1 MKLFFCILSFCLIF
15 EVAFASTKII
25 IKDKNTK
32 HTLSN
37 VTVHFIALD
46 GKSKDSVVVLRSN
59 KSGELINPC
68 KAKTLLFCRYIGYN
82 EARDTLL
89 GNEKEKII
97 YMSQTAIKTDE
108 VIVTGQIVP
117 GSSQQSVYDI
127 KTINEAKIF
136 EKASVNL
143 RDLLMTE
150 ANMKISNDGI
160 LGSDIS
166 INGISGSNIKLLIDG
181 VPVIGR
187 LNGIIDISQ
196 INLNN
201 IQKVEIVE
209 GPMSSM
215 FGTDALGGVINLIT
229 KDANCE
235 RFEFDAGSLIESVG
249 TYNFDGAL
257 RYSVDNFNFMFNG
270 GRNLFRGFDKV
281 ENKRNVQWNPKEQYF
296 GDFQGSYTYNDM
308 RIKYTSTYFNE
319 FIWNKGALSA
329 PYFESAIDD
338 KYFTNRWSNS
348 LFLNGKI
355 SKSMFYD
362 VVTAYS
368 WYERQRN
375 TFYKD
380 MVTLKETLINDP
392 AQQDTSVFTNYMIRS
407 TFSDDDL
414 TSYLKYQAGFEV
426 NNEIAK
432 GKKILDEKKDLLD
445 AAAFMSLSINPNSSV
460 IIQPSVRFIYNSEY
474 EAPIVPALNLKIAF
488 DKDLIFRASYAK
500 GFRAPSLRELYLL
513 FVDINH
519 NIQGNPDLR
528 AEKSD
533 SYNAGIILQSNNENY
548 YAKIEP
554 KIFYNKITDLITL
567 ANIDGSLYQN
577 VNIGDYET
585 AGGNITLQ
593 YMRRSISLTSTFSY
607 TGRLN
612 YAKNDSNVTNKYN
625 FTPEVNL
632 IADYLIDFIDAKIS
646 LFYKYSGKEPNFRLL
661 NNEAVEFF
669 IEDYSMMDLTLSKM
683 IFDKFTIAAGVKNIF
698 DVIDIQST
706 QASSSGVHGGAT
718 SFPVGWGRTFFV
730 KLNWKVIE

>member
-1 MKLFFCILSFCLIF
+1 MKLFIYILSFCLITEF
-15 EVAFASTKII
+15 VFSNTKII

-46 GKSKDSVVVLRSN
+46 GKSKDSIVVLRSN
-59 KSGELINPC
+59 KVGELINPC
-68 KAKTLLFCRYIGYN
+68 KSKTAIFCRYIGYN

-89 GNEKEKII
+89 GNEKERTIF
-97 YMSQTAIKTDE
+97 MVQSAIKTEE

-235 RFEFDAGSLIESVG
+235 RFEVDAGSLIESVG
-249 TYNFDGAL
+249 TYNLDAAM
-257 RYSVDNFNFMFNG
+257 RYSFDNYNFMING
-270 GRNLFRGFDKV
+270 GRNLFRGFDKD
-281 ENKRNVQWNPKEQYF
+281 ESKRNVQWNPKEQYF
-296 GDFQGSYTYNDM
+296 ADFQASYNYNDM
-308 RIKYTSTYFNE
+308 RIKYTSTFFNE
-319 FIWNKGALSA
+319 FIWNKGNLTP
-329 PYFESAIDD
+329 PYFEYATDD
-338 KYFTNRWSNS
+338 KYFTNRWTNS
-348 LFLNGKI
+348 LFFNGKI
-355 SKSMFYD
+355 SNSMFYD
-362 VVTAYS
+362 LVTAYS
-368 WYERQRN
+368 WYERKRN
-375 TFYKD
+375 TFFKD
-380 MVTLKETLINDP
+380 MVTLEEQLINDE
-392 AQQDTSVFTNYMIRS
+392 AQQDTSVFTNYMIRG
-407 TFSDDDL
+407 TLSDDNL
-414 TSYLKYQAGFEV
+414 NEFLKYQAGFEV

-432 GKKILDEKKDLLD
+432 GKKILDEKKSLLD
-445 AAAFMSLSINPNSSV
+445 AAGFMSLSINPSSSI
-460 IIQPSVRFIYNSEY
+460 IIQPSVRVIYNSEY
-474 EAPIVPALNLKIAF
+474 DAPIVPALNLKIAF

-519 NIQGNPDLR
+519 NIQGNADLK

-533 SYNAGIILQSNNENY
+533 SYNAGIILQTNNENY

-567 ANIDGSLYQN
+567 ANIEGSLYQN

-585 AGGNITLQ
+585 IGGNITMQ
-593 YMRRSISLTSTFSY
+593 YLRRSISLTSTFSY
-607 TGRLN
+607 TGRIN
-612 YAKNDSNVTNKYN
+612 YARNDTITNKYN
-625 FTPEVNL
+625 FTPELNL
-632 IADYLIDFIDAKIS
+632 IADYLIDFIDTKIS
-646 LFYKYSGKEPNFRLL
+646 LFYKYSGKEPNFRLYENTL
-661 NNEAVEFF
+661 VEYYV
-669 IEDYSMMDLTLSKM
+669 EDYSMMDITLSKR
-683 IFDKFTIAAGVKNIF
+683 FYDKFTIAAGVKNVF
-698 DVIDIQST
+698 NVIDIQST
-706 QASSSGVHGGAT
+706 QASSSGVHGGET
-718 SFPVGWGRTFFV
+718 SFPIGWGRTFFV
-730 KLNWKVIE
+730 KFNLKVIE

>member
-1 MKLFFCILSFCLIF
+1 MQ
-15 EVAFASTKII
+15 
-25 IKDKNTK
+25 
-32 HTLSN
+32 
-37 VTVHFIALD
+37 
-46 GKSKDSVVVLRSN
+46 RSN

-68 KAKTLLFCRYIGYN
+68 TTKTAIFCRYIGYN
-82 EARDTLL
+82 ESRDTLL
-89 GNEKEKII
+89 GNEKEKTI
-97 YMSQTAIKTDE
+97 YMVQSAIKTDD

-127 KTINEAKIF
+127 KTISEAKIF

-187 LNGIIDISQ
+187 LNGIVDISQ

-235 RFEFDAGSLIESVG
+235 RFEIDAGSLIESVG
-249 TYNFDGAL
+249 TYNVDAAL
-257 RYSVDNFNFMFNG
+257 RYSFDNYNFMING
-270 GRNLFRGFDKV
+270 GRNLFRGFDKD
-281 ENKRNVQWNPKEQYF
+281 ESKRNVQWNPKEQYF
-296 GDFQGSYTYNDM
+296 ADFQASYNYNDL
-308 RIKYTSTYFNE
+308 RIKYTSIFFNE
-319 FIWNKGALSA
+319 YIWNKGGLNP
-329 PYFESAIDD
+329 PYYESAIDD
-338 KYFTNRWSNS
+338 KYFTNRWTNS
-348 LFLNGKI
+348 LFFNGKI
-355 SKSMFYD
+355 SNSMFYD
-362 VVTAYS
+362 IVTAYS
-368 WYERQRN
+368 WYQRQRN

-380 MVTLKETLINDP
+380 MVTLKEKLIDDP
-392 AQQDTSVFTNYMIRS
+392 LQQDTSVFTNYMIRA
-407 TFSDDDL
+407 TLSDDNL

-426 NNEIAK
+426 NNEIAE
-432 GKKILDEKKDLLD
+432 GRKILDEKKDLLD
-445 AAAFMSLSINPNSSV
+445 VAAFMSLSFTPTSSF
-460 IIQPSVRFIYNSEY
+460 IFQPSMRVIYNSEY
-474 EAPIVPALNLKIAF
+474 DAPLVPAINIKYSFTNDI
-488 DKDLIFRASYAK
+488 IFRASYAK

-519 NIQGNPDLR
+519 NIQGNENLM

-533 SYNAGIILQSNNENY
+533 SYNAGVILQTNNEHY

-554 KIFYNKITDLITL
+554 KFFYNKISDLITL

-577 VNIGDYET
+577 VNIGNYET
-585 AGGNITLQ
+585 IGGNITLQ
-593 YMRRSISLTSTFSY
+593 YLRRNISLTSTFSY

-612 YAKNDSNVTNKYN
+612 YARNDTITNKYN

-632 IADYLIDFIDAKIS
+632 IADYLIDYIDTKLSI
-646 LFYKYSGKEPNFRLL
+646 FYKYSGKEPNFRLFE
-661 NNEAVEFF
+661 NSIVEYF
-669 IEDYSMMDLTLSKM
+669 IEDYSMMDITLSKSF
-683 IFDKFTIAAGVKNIF
+683 FDKFTIAAGVKNVF

-706 QASSSGVHGGAT
+706 QSSSSGVHGGAT
-718 SFPVGWGRTFFV
+718 SFPIGWGRTFFV
-730 KLNWKVIE
+730 KFNMKVIE